1 MSAIKKV
8 LSRKMFSQGGLLG
21 PEKPKEPT
29 GILAS
34 SEPLMKAAKFAK
46 GGSGYVPGDALTYYG
61 TPLMESYFPSV
72 EQELAR
78 REGIAFD
85 GVSRLGKLL
94 GNVKPEAYDEIE
106 STGIRYGTGS
116 DAPRVAFK
124 STDRR
129 TPLNLYRNFYQSPE
143 TPSLLENYVT
153 SITDPDRRTVGQ
165 IRNDQ
170 IVDAVAEQMIGV
182 RPSLTDLIEQGAKE
196 YRIQVG
202 TGKETDVSVP
212 GVEKFITEYIASRD
226 VYDAPTVSGTSPG
239 SLQERIRLL
248 QEAET
253 ETLPEE
259 LSEAALS
266 KMSDEQKAQAFSDR
280 VTEQRQVGLDAEQ
293 KRLEAEKNKRE
304 AEETALAQSLANRG
318 PEATV
323 MTGLSPETIRE
334 PDLAGQISP
343 EVLGPKEFRESIGE
357 GVYMRQ
363 DGVSKKILEAVEALE
378 NREDPEETKEKTKT
392 ALKNKL
398 KEYTDEFKNAV
409 SGFQGKTEFEKG
421 MDFVSL
427 GMSIA
432 AGKDANAITNVANG
446 IKENLSKFTEDA
458 KQKRA
463 FEKQVDLSAAKYG
476 LENLKV
482 DRANFEKLAT
492 EERALYKNLFVVSP
506 GESIDYNGRQ
516 YSEGDTIVP
525 SIGDLRD
532 GTFPLDKV
540 SSEAFSLE
548 NLKLQ
553 RATLTKDLDL
563 LKALTISPNKF
574 ESGMQKYIDA
584 ASQVKGNIAIQDL
597 ITDSRELLVANKVT
611 GGKAAAAALLQKAEN
626 FFGINIPGASKDPA
640 KYRSQ
645 IAAAITANI
654 TALLNEGNRTISD
667 ADRKRAEDIGGL
679 WADTITGGSTKDID
693 VVAAQLDR
701 FEQSLERNSSNSISL
716 MNGLERTWTGSLNPA
731 QKDYGDVLR
740 QARGELSAPSAAR
753 ATEYNWQDIIQQGKD
768 GSFTLKPNWREQE

>member
-1 MSAIKKV
+1 M
-8 LSRKMFSQGGLLG
+8 
-21 PEKPKEPT
+21 
-29 GILAS
+29 
-34 SEPLMKAAKFAK
+34 
-46 GGSGYVPGDALTYYG
+46 
-61 TPLMESYFPSV
+61 
-72 EQELAR
+72 
-78 REGIAFD
+78 
-85 GVSRLGKLL
+85 
-94 GNVKPEAYDEIE
+94 
-106 STGIRYGTGS
+106 
-116 DAPRVAFK
+116 
-124 STDRR
+124 
-129 TPLNLYRNFYQSPE
+129 
-143 TPSLLENYVT
+143 LENYFT

-165 IRNDQ
+165 VRNDQ

-266 KMSDEQKAQAFSDR
+266 KMSDEQKAQDR

-701 FEQSLERNSSNSISL
+701 FEQSLERNSSKSISL

>member
-1 MSAIKKV
+1 MSAIKEV

-34 SEPLMKAAKFAK
+34 SEPLMRAAKFAN
-46 GGSGYVPGDALTYYG
+46 GGSTMVPEFQGQDAIQLQDV
-61 TPLMESYFPSV
+61 PFMETYFPSV
-72 EQELAR
+72 QAEQAR
-78 REGIAFD
+78 RKKAALEGKSQFD
-85 GVSRLGKLL
+85 EFVGNLNPEIYQPT
-94 GNVKPEAYDEIE
+94 GNVDTVSGFPLGQRAQYQKEL
-106 STGIRYGTGS
+106 S
-116 DAPRVAFK
+116 D
-124 STDRR
+124 
-129 TPLNLYRNFYQSPE
+129 NFYQSPKIK
-143 TPSLLENYVT
+143 SYLERAAT
-153 SITDPDRRTVGQ
+153 SFFDPDRRTTDQVT
-165 IRNDQ
+165 IDQ
-170 IVDAVAEQMIGV
+170 IVSAVAGEMVSV
-182 RPSLTDLIEQGAKE
+182 RPDLKGLIEQGAQE
-196 YRIQVG
+196 YAIEVG
-202 TGKETDVSVP
+202 TNAIDGASVP
-212 GVEKFITEYIASRD
+212 GAEKFITNYIANNNKADPSM
-226 VYDAPTVSGTSPG
+226 
-239 SLQERIRLL
+239 QERIRLL
-248 QEAET
+248 QEGDKPLPEELSKAAET
-253 ETLPEE
+253 ITLPEE

-280 VTEQRQVGLDAEQ
+280 VTEQRQVGLEAEQ

-304 AEETALAQSLANRG
+304 AEETALA

-323 MTGLSPETIRE
+323 MTGLSPETIRK

-363 DGVSKKILEAVEALE
+363 DGVSEKILEAVEALE
-378 NREDPEETKEKTKT
+378 NREDPEKTKEKTKT
-392 ALKNKL
+392 ALNNKL

-446 IKENLSKFTEDA
+446 IKENLSRFTEDD

-482 DRANFEKLAT
+482 DRANFERLAT

-506 GESIDYNGRQ
+506 EESIDYNGRQ
-516 YSEGDTIVP
+516 YSAGDTIVP

-597 ITDSRELLVANKVT
+597 IKDSRELLVGGKVT

-626 FFGINIPGASKDPA
+626 FFGINIPGASEDPA
-640 KYRSQ
+640 KYQKQVAS
-645 IAAAITANI
+645 AITANI

-667 ADRKRAEDIGGL
+667 ADRKRAEAIGGL
-679 WADTITGGSTKDID
+679 WADSIAGGAFENIDRIKD
-693 VVAAQLDR
+693 QLDR

-753 ATEYNWQDIIQQGKD
+753 STEYKWQDIIQQGED
-768 GSFTLKPNWREQE
+768 GSFTLKSNWREQE

>member
-1 MSAIKKV
+1 
-8 LSRKMFSQGGLLG
+8 
-21 PEKPKEPT
+21 
-29 GILAS
+29 
-34 SEPLMKAAKFAK
+34 
-46 GGSGYVPGDALTYYG
+46 
-61 TPLMESYFPSV
+61 
-72 EQELAR
+72 
-78 REGIAFD
+78 
-85 GVSRLGKLL
+85 
-94 GNVKPEAYDEIE
+94 
-106 STGIRYGTGS
+106 
-116 DAPRVAFK
+116 
-124 STDRR
+124 
-129 TPLNLYRNFYQSPE
+129 
-143 TPSLLENYVT
+143 LLEDYVT

-165 IRNDQ
+165 VDKDQ
-170 IVDAVAEQMIGV
+170 TINAVARQMIV
-182 RPSLTDLIEQGAKE
+182 NRPKLKDLIEQGAKE
-196 YRIQVG
+196 YRIRAG

-212 GVEKFITEYIASRD
+212 EVEKFIVEYIASRD

-239 SLQERIRLL
+239 SLQERIKLL

-259 LSEAALS
+259 LSKAALS
-266 KMSDEQKAQAFSDR
+266 KMSDEEKAQAFSDR
-280 VTEQRQVGLDAEQ
+280 VTEQRQVGLEAEQ

-304 AEETALAQSLANRG
+304 AEEIALA

-392 ALKNKL
+392 ALNNKL

-446 IKENLSKFTEDA
+446 IKENLSRFTEDD

-482 DRANFEKLAT
+482 DRANFEKLAA

-516 YSEGDTIVP
+516 YSAGDTIVP

-548 NLKLQ
+548 YLKLQ
-553 RATLTKDLDL
+553 RAALTKDLDL

-597 ITDSRELLVANKVT
+597 ITDSRELLIANKVT

-716 MNGLERTWTGSLNPA
+716 MNGLERTWTGSLSPA

-753 ATEYNWQDIIQQGKD
+753 DTEYNWQDIIQQGED